1 MSGDVEDIS
10 RSLAVSDRFYCL
22 LEGRVALSGR
32 PSQTGRE
39 QIMRHYFQGRR
50 PMIAGFAN

>member
-1 MSGDVEDIS
+1 MSGGVEDIS